1 MPVTSDFKNA
11 VHDKNVRRVRI
22 MMKDSL
28 IRDPSFTEFNEMSR
42 EAEKY
47 LGTKTLY
54 DKHDGESFSSNKSDW
69 NKTYMNNQM
78 VDLMYNFSRERLN
91 HLKAVCSFIYADE
104 IQSMKRHNREERYYD
119 DDDTR
124 RHGNGN
130 NSGCAT
136 VLLIAAAIV
145 ILILT
150 WLL

>member
-28 IRDPSFTEFNEMSR
+28 IRDPSFVEFDEMSR
-42 EAEKY
+42 EAEKG

-78 VDLMYNFSRERLN
+78 IDLMSNFSRERIN
-91 HLKAVCSFIYADE
+91 HLKAVCSLIYADE
-104 IQSMKRHNREERYYD
+104 IQKMKQRNQEDRHYD
-119 DDDTR
+119 DNHI
-124 RHGNGN
+124 HGSNT
-130 NSGCAT
+130 GCAP
-136 VLLIAAAIV
+136 VLLIMMIIV
-145 ILILT
+145 ILIFA
-150 WLL
+150 WLW